1 MSLYNSYRNRIGT
14 SIDTTSTGKNYPTL
28 GEKLKSDSDK
38 LMELT
43 WNGDLQSKVG
53 YIYDYAHD
61 DQPDINHHMT
71 YEHTTKTR
79 VDVKVIV
86 KSYSSMD
93 KDQPEFYLQ
102 FKPSQKYEFEKN
114 DELYYFEK
122 DYRQKFDMEFPIG
135 TFIDL
140 PDDRGIYRKWII
152 CEKEI
157 ANQFPKYLILP
168 AIYRFMW
175 IETDGNKRIKRK
187 MWGANRSQKSYTIG
201 TYTDRY
207 ITRPD
212 NQTKAIVPL
221 NSITDNLWYTDEES
235 KNTRIVVSAPTKHP
249 IVWTLTKVETVSPIG
264 LLNLTFYQSLWNE
277 HTDYIE
283 KDENGK
289 VIGKWANYFESEV
302 LPTDS
307 DVINPSSSI
316 HATLSSSTAYIKSGG
331 SYKTITATIFDQD
344 NSDFTEEYSDAQFTW
359 SCSIDGEDYTDEV
372 VWRNGSVFNQM
383 KLKFP
388 SDSSKLGKLLNIKCV
403 IEKDEKTIESK
414 ELELEIIE

>member
-102 FKPSQKYEFEKN
+102 FKPSQKYEFENN

-152 CEKEI
+152 CEK
-157 ANQFPKYLILP
+157 
-168 AIYRFMW
+168 
-175 IETDGNKRIKRK
+175 
-187 MWGANRSQKSYTIG
+187 
-201 TYTDRY
+201 
-207 ITRPD
+207 
-212 NQTKAIVPL
+212 
-221 NSITDNLWYTDEES
+221 
-235 KNTRIVVSAPTKHP
+235 
-249 IVWTLTKVETVSPIG
+249 
-264 LLNLTFYQSLWNE
+264 
-277 HTDYIE
+277 
-283 KDENGK
+283 
-289 VIGKWANYFESEV
+289 
-302 LPTDS
+302 
-307 DVINPSSSI
+307 
-316 HATLSSSTAYIKSGG
+316 
-331 SYKTITATIFDQD
+331 
-344 NSDFTEEYSDAQFTW
+344 
-359 SCSIDGEDYTDEV
+359 
-372 VWRNGSVFNQM
+372 
-383 KLKFP
+383 
-388 SDSSKLGKLLNIKCV
+388 
-403 IEKDEKTIESK
+403 
-414 ELELEIIE
+414 